1 MPLHAPTVGVDYP
14 PSDCYN
20 VQKLKQL
27 LEPPLIAIVL
37 RLAAD
42 LIDSAAP
49 ALRRDSRP
57 STALQHRNFE
67 AMLGCAGSRTNWADT
82 MDSEPEVA
90 VGFPSPP
97 AASPSSRRE
106 CPRRDD

>member
-14 PSDCYN
+14 LSGCYN

-49 ALRRDSRP
+49 ALQRDSRS
-57 STALQHRNFE
+57 STDLQHRNFE
-67 AMLGCAGSRTNWADT
+67 AMLACAGSRTNWADA

-90 VGFPSPP
+90 AGFSSPTEV
-97 AASPSSRRE
+97 SPSSRRE
-106 CPRRDD
+106 LPQEG